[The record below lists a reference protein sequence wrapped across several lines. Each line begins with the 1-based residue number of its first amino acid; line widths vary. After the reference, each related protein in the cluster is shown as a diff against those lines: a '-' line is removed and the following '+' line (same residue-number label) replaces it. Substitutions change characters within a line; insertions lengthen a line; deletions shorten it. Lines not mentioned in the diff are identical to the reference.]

1 MNHRKGCII
10 CGKDLIYKDEVEDLL
25 CVYCHKVIQ
34 ANVTCTEGHYI
45 CDQCHSASANA
56 IIETYCINS
65 NEINP
70 LELAVD
76 LMNHPSVKM
85 HGPEHHFLVPAVL
98 LATFYNRKG
107 NPEKKKKKIV
117 EARRRAEKV
126 LGGFCGT
133 HGTCGSAMGT
143 GIFLSLIT
151 NTTPLSKES
160 WKESNMM
167 TAEAL
172 SLIAEHGGPRCC
184 KRSTFLAIK
193 YVNKHL
199 GFDLDEDIKCE
210 FSDLNKECKRKGC
223 LLYQDMRSHQKRDLI

>member
-1 MNHRKGCII
+1 MNHKKGCLV
-10 CGKDLIYKDEVEDLL
+10 CGKDLIYKDDVEDLI
-25 CVYCHKVIQ
+25 CVYCHKVFQ
-34 ANVTCTEGHYI
+34 ENVACMEGHYV
-45 CDQCHSASANA
+45 CDPCHSASVDTL
-56 IIETYCINS
+56 IETYCIDS

-70 LELAVD
+70 LKLAID

-98 LATFYNRKG
+98 LSGFYNRKG
-107 NPEKKKKKIV
+107 TPEEKAKMII

-133 HGTCGSAMGT
+133 HGTCGAAVGT

-151 NTTPLSKES
+151 NATPLSKES

-167 TAEAL
+167 TAKAL

-184 KRSTFLAIK
+184 KRNAFLAIK
-193 YVNKHL
+193 CVSKQL
-199 GFDLDEDIKCE
+199 GFALDEDIKCE
-210 FSDLNKECKRKGC
+210 FRQHNKECKGKDC
-223 LLYQDMRSHQKRDLI
+223 LFYQDAT

>member
-1 MNHRKGCII
+1 MNHRKGCLV
-10 CGKDLIYKDEVEDLL
+10 CGKDLIYKDDVENVI
-25 CVYCHKVIQ
+25 CIYCNKVFQ
-34 ANVTCTEGHYI
+34 QNVTCMEGHYI

-65 NEINP
+65 SETNP
-70 LELAVD
+70 LKLAID
-76 LMNHPSVKM
+76 LMNHPSMKM

-98 LATFYNRKG
+98 LATFYNREG
-107 NPEKKKKKIV
+107 NPEEKKKKII

-133 HGTCGSAMGT
+133 HGNCGAAVGT

-167 TAEAL
+167 TAKIL
-172 SLIAEHGGPRCC
+172 SVIAEHGGPRCC
-184 KRSTFLAIK
+184 KRNTFLAIK
-193 YVNKHL
+193 RVSKHL

-210 FSDLNKECKRKGC
+210 FSQHNKECKRKRC
-223 LLYQDMRSHQKRDLI
+223 PFYQNMATPKAR